1 MLPVDRMVA
10 QKAKAMTRIEVLKKA
25 QEGRITW
32 QQAAQICRMTAR
44 HLRRLR
50 QRLGLLGPD
59 GLRDGRAGR
68 AMPHVIAQDT
78 LEKICLLKREQYLD
92 FSIRHFHQ
100 FLTERHGIR
109 VGYTATR
116 ELLQAQGLAE
126 KAPGRGKY
134 RRRRERRPMR
144 GMLMHLDASTHPWIA
159 GLPDHDLVV
168 ALDDA
173 DGRILYARF
182 FEQEGTVS
190 TLHALEH
197 VLRRWGRFCELYTD
211 GGSHFCTTGEA
222 GQGPNAEQHTQVI
235 RALRVLGIRHIV
247 ARSPEARGRS
257 ERCFGTIQGRLPQE
271 LRLAGIDNYAAANRY
286 LEKTFV
292 PDFNR
297 RFTVQPQQPE
307 SAFVSVTGLDLELLL
322 SVQHGRVV
330 QKDNTVSFNRLV
342 LQLPPQPDRPHLVR
356 CPVLVHE
363 LLDGTLAVSF
373 QGRLVARFT
382 ADGTPPAAATRKPA
396 RRAA

>member
-1 MLPVDRMVA
+1 
-10 QKAKAMTRIEVLKKA
+10 MTRMEVLKRA

-32 QQAAQICRMTAR
+32 QQAADICRITAR

-50 QRLGLLGPD
+50 QRWGLLGPD

-68 AMPHVIAQDT
+68 PMPGVPPKTIDR
-78 LEKICLLKREQYLD
+78 ICQLKREQYAD
-92 FSIRHFHQ
+92 FSVRHFHQ
-100 FLTERHGIR
+100 FLTERHKVP
-109 VGYTATR
+109 VGYTFTR

-126 KAPGRGKY
+126 RAPARGKY

-144 GMLMHLDASTHPWIA
+144 GMLVHLDGSTHPWIP
-159 GLPDHDLVV
+159 GLPPQDLIV

-173 DGRILYARF
+173 DGRMLYARF

-190 TLHALEH
+190 TLHALDH

-211 GGSHFCTTGEA
+211 AGGHYCTTSVA
-222 GQGPNAEQHTQVI
+222 GQGPNAEQHTQVA
-235 RALRVLGIRHIV
+235 RALRVLGIRNIV

-271 LRLAGIDNYAAANRY
+271 LRLARIDNYAAANRY
-286 LEKTFV
+286 LDRRFI

-297 RFTVQPQQPE
+297 RFTVRPQQPD
-307 SAFVSVTGLDLELLL
+307 SAFISVAGLDLELLL
-322 SVQHGRVV
+322 SLQHDRVV
-330 QKDNTVSFNRLV
+330 QKDNTVSFERMG
-342 LQLPPQPDRPHLVR
+342 LQLPPQPDRAHLVR
-356 CPVLVHE
+356 CPVVVHE
-363 LLDGTLAVSF
+363 LLNGTLAVSY
-373 QGRLVARFT
+373 QGRPVARFT
-382 ADGTPPAAATRKPA
+382 RDGLLLTTTGRKAP